1 MCITWLF
8 SSSHNLSF
16 DDDLRVVMAGCWNL
30 LQSAERQ
37 KGTAD
42 FLSGMGLGMLAG
54 PLKDL
59 NLGELLNTAPPGLDE
74 GVAIA
79 KASCSS
85 HLLNIAER
93 LITELIALP
102 TPGRRICREGGVRQV
117 YPDYF

>member
-1 MCITWLF
+1 M
-8 SSSHNLSF
+8 
-16 DDDLRVVMAGCWNL
+16 VGCCNL

-79 KASCSS
+79 KAS
-85 HLLNIAER
+85 
-93 LITELIALP
+93 
-102 TPGRRICREGGVRQV
+102 
-117 YPDYF
+117 